1 MMQIQTN
8 ADDVVMII
16 FSEESLTVLGLKWT
30 GLVAGMVGLVT
41 ALLNLIA
48 SFCLVRSL
56 LYLRNERR
64 RLAYTR

>member
-1 MMQIQTN
+1 M
-8 ADDVVMII
+8 
-16 FSEESLTVLGLKWT
+16 TVLGLRYT

-41 ALLNLIA
+41 ALLNVIA
-48 SFCLVRSL
+48 SFCLLRGL